1 MDKYFIERWH
11 AMLDSCL
18 TEREARLLAQRYQV
32 EEGRINTLQE
42 IADIE
47 GISRERVRQILN
59 KCFRKL
65 VSKANRDIAAGNHD
79 SERAALVHHLRSIVL
94 SSEDG
99 HVDRLV
105 SYLIE
110 EFGHLPADKNSLAL
124 LIRLVYRNRQ
134 ERDQYTVEAQG
145 VLVSRLENA
154 GQQRSTVRGQSWEKL
169 GANGGRSRRAKI
181 VQWLAGSQFA
191 EPDEFDGAFR
201 IRAGNYIRLQ
211 NGQRHELLDWLKQE
225 GIAVGSS
232 VGGYRIASDSVG
244 EQNEAQLLFLRTIS
258 ADVTAL
264 GIDDRWELP
273 SPNRRML
280 NRVKA
285 LPIRAYAAWNEAEE
299 RDLMELFREDLSYGQ
314 LARHFH
320 RVPGAIR
327 SRLKKLDLL

>member
-65 VSKANRDIAAGNHD
+65 VSKADRDITAGNHD

-154 GQQRSTVRGQSWEKL
+154 GQQRSTVRGQSWEKQVQMVVGAAEPKSSSGSPDLNLLSQMSLTELSASGQGTTYGSKMGNDMSYWIGSSKRVSQWGAQL
-169 GANGGRSRRAKI
+169 GATVSRPILSVNKMR
-181 VQWLAGSQFA
+181 
-191 EPDEFDGAFR
+191 R
-201 IRAGNYIRLQ
+201 NYC
-211 NGQRHELLDWLKQE
+211 
-225 GIAVGSS
+225 
-232 VGGYRIASDSVG
+232 
-244 EQNEAQLLFLRTIS
+244 F
-258 ADVTAL
+258 
-264 GIDDRWELP
+264 
-273 SPNRRML
+273 
-280 NRVKA
+280 
-285 LPIRAYAAWNEAEE
+285 
-299 RDLMELFREDLSYGQ
+299 
-314 LARHFH
+314 
-320 RVPGAIR
+320 
-327 SRLKKLDLL
+327 